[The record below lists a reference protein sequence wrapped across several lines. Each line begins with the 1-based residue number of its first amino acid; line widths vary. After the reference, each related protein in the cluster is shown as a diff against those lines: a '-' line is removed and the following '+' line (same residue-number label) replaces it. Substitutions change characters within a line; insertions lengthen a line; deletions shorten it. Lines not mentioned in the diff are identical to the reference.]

1 MKQKIFLIILIIIL
15 CIVNFIF
22 NWFNGELFELVP
34 IISLLYIPIV
44 ILTEFLI
51 LINILKKRKKSKLLI
66 NVFICLL
73 YIINIFLIF
82 VDMDIQKAKIKLYKN
97 KESYIA
103 EINELN
109 KQNKQEYTLL
119 TLDKEFYNLSSGNE
133 IFVYTNVPLIVE
145 FWIYRGLSI
154 GSSTSLIYVE
164 NDNPEDIMET
174 IYSIEYIEKIEKNW
188 YFIKRN

>member
-1 MKQKIFLIILIIIL
+1 
-15 CIVNFIF
+15 
-22 NWFNGELFELVP
+22 
-34 IISLLYIPIV
+34 
-44 ILTEFLI
+44 
-51 LINILKKRKKSKLLI
+51 
-66 NVFICLL
+66 
-73 YIINIFLIF
+73 
-82 VDMDIQKAKIKLYKN
+82 MDIQKAKIKLYKN

>member
-73 YIINIFLIF
+73 Y
-82 VDMDIQKAKIKLYKN
+82 
-97 KESYIA
+97 
-103 EINELN
+103 
-109 KQNKQEYTLL
+109 TC
-119 TLDKEFYNLSSGNE
+119 
-133 IFVYTNVPLIVE
+133 
-145 FWIYRGLSI
+145 
-154 GSSTSLIYVE
+154 
-164 NDNPEDIMET
+164 
-174 IYSIEYIEKIEKNW
+174 
-188 YFIKRN
+188 